1 MSQQRREI
9 VVPATTLDPYTRLLA
24 SLADVASRA
33 RESLPTSFGG
43 RLLMWGLFWMV
54 GSWSLLALLLW
65 SPLIIALGFSYAF
78 YRAAAWSGIWMH
90 ALFNAAM
97 GRLAEW
103 KLGIGAARR
112 EARVVK
118 SVRKAA
124 SDDGFMRSVLES
136 LPGVDAERVMQ
147 RIDSLGKFSVTHGDG
162 QDGGEGVRRR
172 RRVDTTEGSNQVLD
186 EQEGVDVMSDD
197 ANNVHLAEKKARE
210 CDGDEIDDDD
220 DDGDGDGDGDGDKQE
235 DAIEGGS
242 RGKTG
247 NVGARG
253 TQGRKESDSVLGIQQ
268 RRVRAVRAESRVRD
282 FEIEEVEEEE
292 RRADVVHERLGKKT
306 GGDLLLELV
315 RKGYMVMMSGQ
326 EEERF

>member
-43 RLLMWGLFWMV
+43 RLLMWGLVWMV
-54 GSWSLLALLLW
+54 GAWSLLALLLW
-65 SPLIIALGFSYAF
+65 SPLIIALGISYAF
-78 YRAAAWSGIWMH
+78 YRAAAWSGIWLQ
-90 ALFNAAM
+90 ALFNAAV

-124 SDDGFMRSVLES
+124 SDDGFMRSVLGS

-147 RIDSLGKFSVTHGDG
+147 RIDSLGKFSVTDGEG
-162 QDGGEGVRRR
+162 QDGGEGMRRR
-172 RRVDTTEGSNQVLD
+172 RRGVETTGRSGQVFD
-186 EQEGVDVMSDD
+186 EQEGVDVMRDD
-197 ANNVHLAEKKARE
+197 ANDAHIAEKKARK
-210 CDGDEIDDDD
+210 CDGDVGDDDDD
-220 DDGDGDGDGDGDKQE
+220 DDGDGDKEE
-235 DAIEGGS
+235 DVIQGGC
-242 RGKTG
+242 REKTG

-253 TQGRKESDSVLGIQQ
+253 TQRKKGGDSELEAKQG
-268 RRVRAVRAESRVRD
+268 RVREGRAATRVED

-292 RRADVVHERLGKKT
+292 RGGGVAHERLGKKT

-326 EEERF
+326 EAERI

>member
-43 RLLMWGLFWMV
+43 RLLMWGLVWMV

-172 RRVDTTEGSNQVLD
+172 RRRVETTEGSNQVLD
-186 EQEGVDVMSDD
+186 EQEGVDVMGDD

-210 CDGDEIDDDD
+210 CDGDEIDDDEID
-220 DDGDGDGDGDGDKQE
+220 DDDDDDKQE

-242 RGKTG
+242 REKTG

-253 TQGRKESDSVLGIQQ
+253 TQGKKESDSVLGIQQ
-268 RRVRAVRAESRVRD
+268 RRVRADRAESRVGD